1 MRQML
6 RPYGKFPVISKRAK
20 MYNDQNVTE
29 IVQKILSS
37 KKYKSIYDKTV
48 ERVVKQCLEKYE
60 KKHSEKKARNILHQI
75 WSAYYDQKPDYKNI
89 LDKFMSNVNN
99 GGDAKQEILK
109 LISIQSSTSERIPI
123 LDDFYGKIF
132 SVIGC
137 PSSIIEHA
145 CGFNPLTTLW
155 MNLPENM
162 KYQAFDI
169 ENDLIDF
176 LKSVIDFLN
185 LSDRIEIRQGD
196 VLIDEFDYADVVFM
210 LKFLPVI
217 EQQQKGS
224 SLDVMRKQKCRYMV
238 VSFPVKSLSGIE
250 KGMSDFYSNWFKNLI
265 KDEDWQYDEILYNT
279 ELVFVVQKDL

>member
-1 MRQML
+1 
-6 RPYGKFPVISKRAK
+6 
-20 MYNDQNVTE
+20 YN
-29 IVQKILSS
+29 
-37 KKYKSIYDKTV
+37 
-48 ERVVKQCLEKYE
+48 
-60 KKHSEKKARNILHQI
+60 
-75 WSAYYDQKPDYKNI
+75 QKPDYKHI
-89 LDKFMSNVNN
+89 LNKFVSNVNN

-109 LISIQSSTSERIPI
+109 LISIQSSTRERIPI

-132 SVIGC
+132 TVTGR
-137 PSSIIEHA
+137 PSSVIEHA

-155 MNLPENM
+155 MDLPENA

-185 LSDRIEIRQGD
+185 ISDRIEIRQGD
-196 VLIDEFDYADVVFM
+196 VLVDEFGYSDIVFM
-210 LKFLPVI
+210 MKFLPVL

-224 SLDVMRKQKCRYMV
+224 SIEVMQRQNCKYMV
-238 VSFPVKSLSGIE
+238 VTFPVKSMSGVE

-279 ELVFVVQKDL
+279 ELVFVVQKE